1 MSDGVLKPEL
11 LEPEGAAPFSSVM
24 QGLTS
29 QEARFVLL
37 RCSGMSL
44 RQSAAGAG
52 YTPEQYRG
60 LIEKRAIKD
69 ALEAFKTKVM
79 ENVVFGVT
87 EAHMMLMEAWA
98 NAATS
103 TEQRLVVEALMKL
116 HKLGSDG
123 DKKKGGVTI
132 NINKLDQLSDS
143 ELLRLAGKAEEY
155 LDPDE

>member
-1 MSDGVLKPEL
+1 MTDEVLQPEL
-11 LEPEGAAPFSSVM
+11 LEPEGPAPFSSVT
-24 QGLTS
+24 QGLSS

-60 LIEKRAIKD
+60 LIEKKAIKE
-69 ALEAFKTKVM
+69 AMEAFKTRVM
-79 ENVVFGVT
+79 DNVVFGVT

-116 HKLGSDG
+116 HRLGADA
-123 DKKKGGVTI
+123 DKKKGSVTI

-143 ELLRLAGKAEEY
+143 ELLRIAGKDEEY